1 MELVLEYINQNIGQ
15 IICRLLMSLSFVVV
29 CISGI
34 STIVCSSFNDQRM
47 TKFHSKVLKISVIT
61 TLIFI
66 LISFNFL

>member
-1 MELVLEYINQNIGQ
+1 MESVLEYINQNIGQ

-47 TKFHSKVLKISVIT
+47 TKFDSKVLKISVIT

-66 LISFNFL
+66 LISFKFL